1 MIRIRLTNKE
11 RHHLEKLREGSVSEH
26 SEKALMVL
34 LNHEGK
40 SPIEIGAI
48 LRRNPHTVRDWLKRY
63 IVNGVEGFRRK
74 ASPGR
79 PAVVRNA
86 SKGIIQGIIEK
97 CPSDY
102 GFHSNYWTA
111 QLIVEYLK
119 ENKGIHSSIDTVK
132 RTLKQLGYTFKRPTK
147 SVTEDTL
154 SEEEKRE
161 KVQKMIEEI
170 QPIIDDKSCEIF
182 SVDESHFTTDP
193 FIIRGWIKR
202 GEKKTPFAIQTRKKN
217 PVWCITYENKAYLFQ
232 KRTYRK

>member
-1 MIRIRLTNKE
+1 MIRIKLTNQEK
-11 RHHLEKLREGSVSEH
+11 HQLEKLREGSVSEH

-40 SPIEIGAI
+40 SPVEIGSV

-74 ASPGR
+74 TSPGR

-86 SKGIIQGIIEK
+86 SKGIIKEIIEK

-102 GFHSNYWTA
+102 GFYSNYWTA

-161 KVQKMIEEI
+161 KVQKMIEHI
-170 QPIIDDKSCEIF
+170 QPIIDSKSCEIF

-193 FIIRGWIKR
+193 FITRGWIKR
-202 GEKKTPFAIQTRKKN
+202 GEKKTSHYGPSREKN
-217 PVWCITYENKAYLFQ
+217 PVWCIKFKNKAYLFQ
-232 KRTYRK
+232 ERTYRE